1 MLGGGRLAFALIG
14 VLLTATGCGNT
25 AGERGITGIGAGAG
39 AVVGAVT
46 GLSLVQGVVIGAAA
60 GGLLG
65 ALTDKDTINIGDP
78 FWKSGDGAQQS
89 ESGTVMYVQQSL
101 ADLGYEAGPAD
112 AGGADVDDRD
122 ALNGVM
128 EGAVMTRTDQS
139 TVVVHRLSDSLLH
152 LPMCPRQL
160 QI

>member
-25 AGERGITGIGAGAG
+25 AGERGITGTGIGAGAG

-112 AGGADVDDRD
+112 GVMGPSTASSVRRYQGDHGLLVDGRVTPELATHIEAQVAQRSKQAGGD
-122 ALNGVM
+122 
-128 EGAVMTRTDQS
+128 
-139 TVVVHRLSDSLLH
+139 
-152 LPMCPRQL
+152 
-160 QI
+160 